1 MRFEPLLL
9 LDYWDILLLGAWLT
23 VRITFMAFVF
33 GYILGIAVA
42 LLAMAPSRIARAI
55 AGTYV
60 EVLRNIPFIIILFL
74 VYYGLPFSGL
84 RMPALF
90 AGTLALSLFVS
101 AYYAEIVRAAI
112 FALPRGQFESAR
124 AIGMSPAQAMRHVVG
139 PQVLRTVIPPS
150 TNMTLTMMKESAVLS
165 SITVPELT
173 YQSLVVQGNT
183 FAPFEVFAAVTLIY
197 WLIAAIIAE
206 ASRRLEKRVG
216 LAQQENV
223 ARNRIADRYLSLE
236 RRPAR

>member
-1 MRFEPLLL
+1 MAFDPLLL
-9 LDYWDILLLGAWLT
+9 LDYWDILLKGAWLT
-23 VRITFMAFVF
+23 LRVTAMALVF
-33 GYILGIAVA
+33 GYALGIAVA
-42 LLAMAPSRIARAI
+42 LLSLAPSRPLKIV
-55 AGTYV
+55 AGIYV

-74 VYYGLPFSGL
+74 VYYGLPFSGIRL
-84 RMPALF
+84 PALF

-112 FALPRGQFESAR
+112 LALPRGQFESAR
-124 AIGMSPAQAMRHVVG
+124 AIGMSPAQAMWNVVA
-139 PQVLRTVIPPS
+139 PQILRTVIPPS

-197 WLIAAIIAE
+197 WLISMVIAE
-206 ASRRLEKRVG
+206 VSRRLERRVG
-216 LAQQENV
+216 LAQRQNV
-223 ARNRIADRYLSLE
+223 ARNPLADCYLSLE
-236 RRPAR
+236 RRPR